1 MYNRQNNIIVHYC
14 IERLSVRLPFCASL
28 FTEIIK
34 KPYNESVGFVFA
46 CKWCLGMAAV
56 ERRGGVGA
64 KNKHSKTQN
73 FKMIKFIRCA
83 TESRCGTE
91 YNFSF
96 SVEGKSYVAVS
107 KVFHLSGKDEKDGKE
122 FCDARMTVVQT
133 SAIKCK
139 KNLKE
144 HLSDL
149 KKLWNVNNQHNRWQ
163 PTQPLKINT
172 TAENKLNH

>member
-1 MYNRQNNIIVHYC
+1 M
-14 IERLSVRLPFCASL
+14 
-28 FTEIIK
+28 
-34 KPYNESVGFVFA
+34 
-46 CKWCLGMAAV
+46 

-107 KVFHLSGKDEKDGKE
+107 KGIPFVGERRKRRKRILRCKDD
-122 FCDARMTVVQT
+122 CSTDQRDQV
-133 SAIKCK
+133 
-139 KNLKE
+139 
-144 HLSDL
+144 
-149 KKLWNVNNQHNRWQ
+149 
-163 PTQPLKINT
+163 
-172 TAENKLNH
+172 

>member
-14 IERLSVRLPFCASL
+14 IERLNVRLPFCACL
-28 FTEIIK
+28 FSEIIK

-46 CKWCLGMAAV
+46 CKWCLGMAA
-56 ERRGGVGA
+56 GGGKE

-107 KVFHLSGKDEKDGKE
+107 KGIPFVGERRKRRKRILRRRDDFVLDQG
-122 FCDARMTVVQT
+122 VQT
-133 SAIKCK
+133 
-139 KNLKE
+139 E
-144 HLSDL
+144 
-149 KKLWNVNNQHNRWQ
+149 NR
-163 PTQPLKINT
+163 TKIANIWV
-172 TAENKLNH
+172 